1 MRLLQAARRTRP
13 ALSCF
18 LVSDNFPEEKAEDPG
33 QQLHLSLCHPE
44 LISEEEQLTAASFA
58 K

>member
-1 MRLLQAARRTRP
+1 MGTRP

-18 LVSDNFPEEKAEDPG
+18 LVPDNSPEEKAEDPG
-33 QQLHLSLCHPE
+33 QQLHLSLCHSG
-44 LISEEEQLTAASFA
+44 LISEEKQLTAASFA